1 MSLLVDRDICAV
13 VFDMDGTLLDSTAS
27 VERCWDRLAAAM
39 GIARASAN
47 FQHGIPS
54 VASIRAT
61 LPEASESEVQ
71 QWNRFHLRLETED
84 AGGSTPIDGVFA
96 LLTALDAAEMPWGI
110 ATGCQRELGNARH
123 AAAGLPRPDVF
134 ICAEDYSAGKPAP
147 DPFLR
152 AAEALG
158 FPAAQTLVVEDA
170 PAGVAAGV
178 AAGALVV
185 AVVETHTRE
194 ELSDAHF
201 IVDSLDE
208 LRVLL
213 LGA

>member
-1 MSLLVDRDICAV
+1 MSLLIDRDIRAV

-39 GIARASAN
+39 GIARVSAK

-71 QWNRFHLRLETED
+71 EWNRVHLRLETED
-84 AGGSTPIDGVFA
+84 AGGSAPIAGVFE
-96 LLTALDAAEMPWGI
+96 LLRALDAAETPWGI
-110 ATGCQRELGNARH
+110 ATGCQRELGHARH
-123 AAAGLPRPDVF
+123 AAAGLPLPEVF

-158 FPAAQTLVVEDA
+158 FSASQTLVVEDA
-170 PAGVAAGV
+170 PAGVAGGI

-194 ELSDAHF
+194 ELNDAHF

-208 LRVLL
+208 LRLLL